1 MLEARAATDAHVRKM
16 RDEGE
21 EVIPIEQMAEEQQ
34 MSLARE
40 LWFFIVEN
48 KAWWMIPIVIVL
60 ALIGILIALSATG
73 ATPFIYSIF

>member
-1 MLEARAATDAHVRKM
+1 MTQKKSPSADQPSTEF
-16 RDEGE
+16 
-21 EVIPIEQMAEEQQ
+21 EQMADEQQ
-34 MSLARE
+34 LSLARE

-48 KAWWMIPIVIVL
+48 KAWWMIPIVVVL